1 MQRINELKRNAFISC
16 NTFNAQMKENWH
28 VQRADKW
35 TSYWKDEAHDPC
47 APYLLTKCFEI
58 SGEERKELKLDVV
71 EEESIKI
78 MLDGRH
84 LVTLLALPEEL
95 RELAAGFL
103 VCEGVLRR
111 IGDIRSINVQE
122 DTVFCLSTM
131 DAGELE
137 LWKEVRSSGC
147 IGIKSSWEGI
157 EPITSG
163 VRMEK
168 EVLMNAI
175 EQIKEQGKIWR
186 RTGGTHSSLI
196 CTSEGEIV
204 SFCEDVSRACSV
216 DKAVGAALLSGRELS
231 NCALVT
237 TGRLSGGMVAKAAR
251 AGIPI
256 VVSKAAP
263 LSTGVR
269 LSKMV
274 GMTIVAFVRKPD
286 LYIYSGEER
295 VV

>member
-1 MQRINELKRNAFISC
+1 
-16 NTFNAQMKENWH
+16 MKENWH
-28 VQRADKW
+28 AERAGKW
-35 TSYWKDEAHDPC
+35 ESYWKDEMRDPS
-47 APYLLTKCFEI
+47 APYLLTKCVEI
-58 SGEERKELKLDVV
+58 SGEERKELELDVV
-71 EEESIKI
+71 EEESINI

-84 LVTLLALPEEL
+84 LVTLLALPGEL

-103 VCEGVLRR
+103 VCEGVLKR

-122 DTVFCLSTM
+122 DTVFCESTI

-147 IGIKSSWEGI
+147 IGIKSSWDGI
-157 EPITSG
+157 EPITST
-163 VRMEK
+163 VRMKK
-168 EVLMNAI
+168 EVLLNAI
-175 EQIKEQGKIWR
+175 ELIKEQGKIWR

-216 DKAVGAALLSGRELS
+216 DKAAGAALLSGRDLS
-231 NCALVT
+231 NCALIT

-274 GMTIVAFVRKPD
+274 GMTLVAFVRKPN

-295 VV
+295 IV

>member
-1 MQRINELKRNAFISC
+1 MRQ
-16 NTFNAQMKENWH
+16 NWH
-28 VQRADKW
+28 AQRADKW
-35 TSYWKDEAHDPC
+35 TSYWKDEAHDPS
-47 APYLLTKCFEI
+47 APYLLTKCVEI
-58 SGEERKELKLDVV
+58 SGEERKELELDVV

-84 LVTLLALPEEL
+84 LVTLLALPREL
-95 RELAAGFL
+95 RELAVGFL
-103 VCEGVLRR
+103 ICEGVLKR
-111 IGDIRSINVQE
+111 IEDISSIYVQE
-122 DTVFCLSTM
+122 DTVFCESTI

-137 LWKEVRSSGC
+137 LWKEIRSSGC

-157 EPITSG
+157 EPISSS

-168 EVLMNAI
+168 EVLLNAI
-175 EQIKEQGKIWR
+175 EQIKERGKIWR

-196 CTSEGEIV
+196 CTREGDIV

-216 DKAVGAALLSGRELS
+216 DKAAGAALLSGRDLS

-251 AGIPI
+251 AVIPI

-263 LSTGVR
+263 LSTGVL
-269 LSKMV
+269 LSKRI
-274 GMTIVAFVRKPD
+274 GMTLVAFVRKPN

>member
-1 MQRINELKRNAFISC
+1 
-16 NTFNAQMKENWH
+16 MKENWH
-28 VQRADKW
+28 AEKAGKW
-35 TSYWKDEAHDPC
+35 TSFWKDEVHDPS
-47 APYLLTKCFEI
+47 APYLLTECMEI
-58 SGEERKELKLDVV
+58 SGEERKELELDVV

-84 LVTLLALPEEL
+84 LVTLLALPGEL

-103 VCEGVLRR
+103 ICEGVLKG
-111 IGDIRSINVQE
+111 ICDIRSMHVQE
-122 DTVFCLSTM
+122 DTVFCESTL
-131 DAGELE
+131 DNSELE
-137 LWKEVRSSGC
+137 LWTEVRSSGC

-157 EPITSG
+157 EPISSS

-168 EVLMNAI
+168 EVLLNAI
-175 EQIKEQGKIWR
+175 EHIKEKGKFWR

-196 CTSEGEIV
+196 CTREGDIV

-216 DKAVGAALLSGRELS
+216 DKSVGAALLSGRDLS
-231 NCALVT
+231 DCALVT

-263 LSTGVR
+263 LSTGVL
-269 LSKMV
+269 LSKRV
-274 GMTIVAFVRKPD
+274 GMTLVAFVRKPN
-286 LYIYSGEER
+286 LYVYSGGQR
-295 VV
+295 IL

>member
-1 MQRINELKRNAFISC
+1 M
-16 NTFNAQMKENWH
+16 
-28 VQRADKW
+28 
-35 TSYWKDEAHDPC
+35 
-47 APYLLTKCFEI
+47 TKCVEI
-58 SGEERKELKLDVV
+58 WADVRKELELDVV

-84 LVTLLALPEEL
+84 LVTLLALPREL

-103 VCEGVLRR
+103 ICEGVLKR
-111 IGDIRSINVQE
+111 IGDISSIHVQE
-122 DTVFCLSTM
+122 DTVFCQSSLDNS
-131 DAGELE
+131 ELE
-137 LWKEVRSSGC
+137 LWTEVRSSGC

-157 EPITSG
+157 ESITSK
-163 VRMEK
+163 VKMEK
-168 EVLMNAI
+168 EVLLNAI

-204 SFCEDVSRACSV
+204 SFCEDVSRACSI
-216 DKAVGAALLSGRELS
+216 DKAAGAALLSGRDLS

-237 TGRLSGGMVAKAAR
+237 TGRLSGGMVAKVAR

-263 LSTGVR
+263 LSTGVA

-274 GMTIVAFVRKPD
+274 GMTLVAFVRKPN
-286 LYIYSGEER
+286 LYVYSGEER

>member
-1 MQRINELKRNAFISC
+1 MRES
-16 NTFNAQMKENWH
+16 WH
-28 VQRADKW
+28 AEKGGKW
-35 TSYWKDEAHDPC
+35 TSYWKDEAHDPS
-47 APYLLTKCFEI
+47 APYILTKCVEI
-58 SGEERKELKLDVV
+58 SGEERKELELDVV

-84 LVTLLALPEEL
+84 LVTLLALPREL
-95 RELAAGFL
+95 RELAVGFL
-103 VCEGVLRR
+103 ICEGVLKG
-111 IGDIRSINVQE
+111 IGDIRSIRVQE
-122 DTVFCLSTM
+122 DTVFCESTL
-131 DAGELE
+131 DNSELE
-137 LWKEVRSSGC
+137 LWTEVRSSGC

-157 EPITSG
+157 EPITSS

-168 EVLMNAI
+168 EVLLNAI
-175 EQIKEQGKIWR
+175 EEIKERGKLWR

-196 CTSEGEIV
+196 CTREGDIV

-216 DKAVGAALLSGRELS
+216 DKAAGAALLSGKDLS
-231 NCALVT
+231 DCALVT
-237 TGRLSGGMVAKAAR
+237 TGRLSGGMVAKAVR

-263 LSTGVR
+263 LSTGVA

-274 GMTIVAFVRKPD
+274 GMTLVAFVRNPN

>member
-1 MQRINELKRNAFISC
+1 MRES
-16 NTFNAQMKENWH
+16 WH
-28 VQRADKW
+28 AEKGGRW
-35 TSYWKDEAHDPC
+35 TSYWKDEVHDPS
-47 APYLLTKCFEI
+47 APYLLTDCVEI
-58 SGEERKELKLDVV
+58 CGEERKELELDVV
-71 EEESIKI
+71 VEESIKL

-84 LVTLLALPEEL
+84 LVTLLALPREL

-103 VCEGVLRR
+103 VCEGVLMG
-111 IGDIRSINVQE
+111 IGDIRSIYVQE
-122 DTVFCLSTM
+122 DTVFCESTV
-131 DAGELE
+131 DAGEFE

-157 EPITSG
+157 EPISSS

-168 EVLMNAI
+168 EVLLNAI
-175 EQIKEQGKIWR
+175 GQIKERGKIWR

-196 CTSEGEIV
+196 CTKEGDIV

-216 DKAVGAALLSGRELS
+216 DKAAGAALLSGRDLS

-263 LSTGVR
+263 LSTGVQ
-269 LSKMV
+269 LSKMI
-274 GMTIVAFVRKPD
+274 GMTLVAFVRKPN

-295 VV
+295 IV

>member
-1 MQRINELKRNAFISC
+1 MYRES
-16 NTFNAQMKENWH
+16 WH
-28 VQRADKW
+28 AEKTGKW
-35 TSYWKDEAHDPC
+35 ESFWKDEERDPS
-47 APYLLTKCFEI
+47 APYLLTECVEI
-58 SGEERKELKLDVV
+58 SAEERKELELDVV
-71 EEESIKI
+71 VEESIKL
-78 MLDGRH
+78 MLDGHH
-84 LVTLLALPEEL
+84 LVTLLALPREL

-103 VCEGVLRR
+103 VGEGVLKGT
-111 IGDIRSINVQE
+111 GDIRSIRVQE
-122 DTVFCLSTM
+122 DTVFCETTI

-157 EPITSG
+157 EPLSSDVTIK
-163 VRMEK
+163 K
-168 EVLMNAI
+168 EVLLNAI
-175 EQIKEQGKIWR
+175 EQLKERGKLWR

-196 CTSEGEIV
+196 CTGEGEIV

-216 DKAVGAALLSGRELS
+216 DKAIGAALLSGRDLS

-263 LSTGVR
+263 LSTGVE
-269 LSKMV
+269 LSRRV
-274 GMTIVAFVRKPD
+274 GMTLVAFVRKPN
-286 LYIYSGEER
+286 LYVYSGEER

>member
-1 MQRINELKRNAFISC
+1 
-16 NTFNAQMKENWH
+16 MKESWH
-28 VQRADKW
+28 AEKAGKW
-35 TSYWKDEAHDPC
+35 TSYWKDEAHDPS
-47 APYLLTKCFEI
+47 APYILTKCVEI
-58 SGEERKELKLDVV
+58 SGEVRKELELDVV
-71 EEESIKI
+71 EEDSIKI

-84 LVTLLALPEEL
+84 LVTLLALPREL
-95 RELAAGFL
+95 RELAVGFL
-103 VCEGVLRR
+103 VCEGVLKET
-111 IGDIRSINVQE
+111 GDIRSIHVQE
-122 DTVFCLSTM
+122 DTVFCESTL
-131 DAGELE
+131 DNNELE
-137 LWKEVRSSGC
+137 LWTEVRSSGC

-157 EPITSG
+157 EPINSG

-168 EVLMNAI
+168 EVLLNAI
-175 EQIKEQGKIWR
+175 EQIKEKGKIWR

-196 CTSEGEIV
+196 CTNDGDIV

-216 DKAVGAALLSGRELS
+216 DKAAGAALLSGKDLS
-231 NCALVT
+231 DCALVT

-263 LSTGVR
+263 LSTGVL
-269 LSKMV
+269 LSKSI
-274 GMTIVAFVRKPD
+274 GMTLVAFVRKPN

>member
-1 MQRINELKRNAFISC
+1 
-16 NTFNAQMKENWH
+16 MKDNWH
-28 VQRADKW
+28 AERAGKW
-35 TSYWKDEAHDPC
+35 ESYWKDEMRDPS
-47 APYLLTKCFEI
+47 APYLLTRCVEI
-58 SGEERKELKLDVV
+58 SGKERKELELDVV

-78 MLDGRH
+78 LLDGRH
-84 LVTLLALPEEL
+84 LVTLLALPGEL

-103 VCEGVLRR
+103 VCEGVLKR

-122 DTVFCLSTM
+122 DTVFCESTI

-147 IGIKSSWEGI
+147 IGIKSSWDGI
-157 EPITSG
+157 DPITSS
-163 VRMEK
+163 VRMKK
-168 EVLMNAI
+168 EVLLDAI

-204 SFCEDVSRACSV
+204 SFSEDVSRACSV
-216 DKAVGAALLSGRELS
+216 DKAAGTALLSGRDLS

-251 AGIPI
+251 AGIPV

-269 LSKMV
+269 LSKTV
-274 GMTIVAFVRKPD
+274 GMTLVAFVRKPN
-286 LYIYSGEER
+286 LYVYSGEER
-295 VV
+295 IV

>member
-1 MQRINELKRNAFISC
+1 
-16 NTFNAQMKENWH
+16 MKENWH
-28 VQRADKW
+28 AEKAGKW
-35 TSYWKDEAHDPC
+35 KSYWKDEVHDPS
-47 APYLLTKCFEI
+47 APYILTKCIEI
-58 SGEERKELKLDVV
+58 SGADRKDLELDVV

-84 LVTLLALPEEL
+84 LVTLLALPREL

-103 VCEGVLRR
+103 ICEGVLKG
-111 IGDIRSINVQE
+111 IGDIRSISVQG
-122 DTVFCLSTM
+122 DTVFCQSSLDNS
-131 DAGELE
+131 ELE
-137 LWKEVRSSGC
+137 LWTEVRSSGC

-157 EPITSG
+157 EPINSSI
-163 VRMEK
+163 RMKK
-168 EVLMNAI
+168 EVLLNAI
-175 EQIKEQGKIWR
+175 EQIKEKGNIWR

-204 SFCEDVSRACSV
+204 AFCEDVSRACSV
-216 DKAVGAALLSGRELS
+216 DKAAGAALLSGRDLS

-251 AGIPI
+251 AGIPV

-263 LSTGVR
+263 LSTGVA

-274 GMTIVAFVRKPD
+274 GMTLVAFVRKPN

-295 VV
+295 II